1 MFGSPIRENVHVDF
15 FEAVP
20 FRKRKRTS
28 KIDSRIGM
36 IDTVR
41 SVFAS
46 NSAPPDENS
55 SRPTRLRRRLSAF
68 RKARRRKR
76 SDRPPPRVAV
86 PSFFTLMNLLC
97 GFLALTQVLEG
108 AFMMSCW
115 FIVLAGFFD
124 LMDGMMARLT
134 DADSPFGVQ
143 LDSLSDVVS
152 FGVAPSFLVYA
163 YALDESG
170 VLGMIVAAL
179 PALCGSVRLARYNVN
194 KDKSDDGKEG
204 FEGLPIPGQAIAI
217 VALILAA
224 ENSEWGAYLALDSLQ
239 VLLPIV
245 AALSGLMVSSIRFD
259 AIPTPTI
266 QYVRAHPKKTT
277 AYALAGLL
285 IVGLQELGLV
295 IVFAVY
301 LSYGVGRALYQ
312 LVEALTT
319 PAPDGLPE

>member
-1 MFGSPIRENVHVDF
+1 MF
-15 FEAVP
+15 
-20 FRKRKRTS
+20 
-28 KIDSRIGM
+28 DSL
-36 IDTVR
+36 R
-41 SVFAS
+41 SAFAS
-46 NSAPPDENS
+46 KSAPRDEAP
-55 SRPTRLRRRLSAF
+55 SRPTRIRRRLSAY

-86 PSFFTLMNLLC
+86 PSFFTLLNLLC
-97 GFLALTQVLEG
+97 GFLALTQVREG
-108 AFMMSCW
+108 AFVMCCW
-115 FIVLAGFFD
+115 LIVLAGFFD

-134 DADSPFGVQ
+134 GADSPFGVQ

-163 YALDESG
+163 YALDASG
-170 VLGMIVAAL
+170 PLGMIVSAL

-194 KDKSDDGKEG
+194 KDKSDDGSEG

-245 AALSGLMVSSIRFD
+245 VVLSGLMVSSIQFD
-259 AIPTPTI
+259 SIPTPTI

-285 IVGLQELGLV
+285 IVGAQEIGLV
-295 IVFAVY
+295 IVLALYLTYGMGRAVY
-301 LSYGVGRALYQ
+301 Q
-312 LVEALTT
+312 LIDALTT
-319 PAPDGLPE
+319 PAPENITE

>member
-1 MFGSPIRENVHVDF
+1 MFD
-15 FEAVP
+15 AL
-20 FRKRKRTS
+20 
-28 KIDSRIGM
+28 
-36 IDTVR
+36 R
-41 SVFAS
+41 SALAS
-46 NSAPPDENS
+46 SSAPPDDPP
-55 SRPTRLRRRLSAF
+55 SRPARIRRRLSAF
-68 RKARRRKR
+68 REARRRRR

-108 AFMMSCW
+108 AFVASCW
-115 FIVLAGFFD
+115 LIVLAGFFD
-124 LMDGMMARLT
+124 LLDGMLARLA

-163 YALDESG
+163 YALHG
-170 VLGMIVAAL
+170 FGPLGMIVSAL

-194 KDKSDDGKEG
+194 TESDEKEG
-204 FEGLPIPGQAIAI
+204 FEGLPIPGQAVAI

-245 AALSGLMVSSIRFD
+245 VVLSGLMVSSIRFD

-285 IVGLQELGLV
+285 IVALQEFGLV
-295 IVFAVY
+295 IVLAMY
-301 LSYGVGRALYQ
+301 LGYGVGQAVYQ
-312 LVEALTT
+312 LIDALTS
-319 PAPDGLPE
+319 PAPEQFSE